1 MVTAL
6 AVGSLAM
13 ALHASVVTGPTLTDL
28 VETPSLSSPAISGDG
43 RWVAFRRDE
52 ASVAANRHG
61 LSWWV
66 APVDGSRPA
75 RRIADGGE
83 ALFNDAG
90 VLPSAP
96 PMWSSRSD
104 SIYFRALTA
113 QGVQVVRARLNGK
126 TRIVTASPADVV
138 DFTLDAEGAVVYAAG
153 ATRTEI
159 LAAEAEQRDR
169 GVLVDA
175 SVDPGQNLFDA
186 IRINGR
192 PAAQRLAGRWFSRRG
207 LLGDDGLVFWRTNGS
222 GRADSVT
229 AEIAQASGM
238 VLDTA
243 RKPVFGRPPLVARN
257 ATGLIARPGTGDDAI
272 VVSTPS
278 GSKIVCPTSVCG
290 ANRITQ
296 LAWRGGRDELVFIN
310 KPESGGRVLRTWRVG
325 AKGAKTLFE
334 TDGLLHGG
342 GLVGSPCAIDAHL
355 AVCVLASALTPPRV
369 VSIDLDD
376 GQTHDLTHSQ
386 PEPGVAHRHLEWRDE
401 AGRRF
406 QGDLI
411 EPIGQSGPRPLFI
424 TYYSCD
430 GYLRGGV
437 GDEWPLSAL
446 ARSGISAL
454 CISAPPEQ
462 PGEQDGNVKANET
475 AVSGIVAAIELLKGQ
490 GKIDASRVGV
500 GGVSFGADVAMWAA
514 MRLPQI
520 AAVSIGSLQ
529 LEPTYWW
536 FNSVRGRDAPELI
549 RQAWGLGSPE
559 DTPERWRLLSPAM
572 NVEKIKAPV
581 LMQLPEQEF
590 RSTMELY
597 ARLSQSKIPSELH
610 AFVAEPHILTEPR
623 HRLAAYERN
632 LDWFRFWLKG
642 EEDPSPTKRQ
652 QYRRWRDALQTWQT
666 VKGARVETRP

>member
-1 MVTAL
+1 MSLLPATLL
-6 AVGSLAM
+6 AVALQASAM
-13 ALHASVVTGPTLTDL
+13 AGPTLTDL
-28 VETPSLSSPAISGDG
+28 IETPSVSSPALSGDG

-52 ASVAANRHG
+52 ASVSSNRHG
-61 LSWWV
+61 VSWWV
-66 APVDGSRPA
+66 VPADGSKPA

-96 PMWSSRSD
+96 PIWSARSD
-104 SIYFRALTA
+104 SFYFKALTR
-113 QGVQVVRARLNGK
+113 QGVQVVRASLDGR
-126 TRIVTASPADVV
+126 TRTVTDSPADIV
-138 DFTLDAEGAVVYAAG
+138 DFTVDGDGAVVYVAG
-153 ATRTEI
+153 ASRAEI
-159 LAAEAEQRDR
+159 LAAEADQRDR

-175 SVDPGQNLFDA
+175 TVDPAQNLFDA

-207 LLGDDGLVFWRTNGS
+207 LLGNEGIAFWRTNG
-222 GRADSVT
+222 RRPAAPVT
-229 AEIAQASGM
+229 AQIAEASGM

-243 RKPVFGRPPLVARN
+243 KKPVFGRPPLVARSE
-257 ATGLIARPGTGDDAI
+257 TGSVARPGTGADAI
-272 VVSTPS
+272 VISAPS
-278 GSKIVCPTSVCG
+278 GSKAVCPTSVCG
-290 ANRITQ
+290 TNRITQ
-296 LAWRGGRDELVFIN
+296 LVWRAGRDELVFIT
-310 KPESGGRVLRTWRVG
+310 KSDAGGRALQTWRVG
-325 AKGAKTLFE
+325 EKTSKVLFE
-334 TDGLLHGG
+334 SNGLLHGG
-342 GLVGSPCAIDAHL
+342 GLVGSPCAIDARL
-355 AVCVLASALTPPRV
+355 AVCVLASTLTPPHL

-376 GQTHDLTHSQ
+376 GQKHDLTRSQ
-386 PEPGVAHRHLEWRDE
+386 PELGVSHRHLEWRDK

-406 QGDLI
+406 QGEMI
-411 EPIGQSGPRPLFI
+411 EPLGDAAARPLFI

-475 AVSGIVAAIELLKGQ
+475 AVSGIEAAINLLKEQ
-490 GKIDASRVGV
+490 GRIDAARVGV
-500 GGVSFGADVAMWAA
+500 GGVSFGADVSMWAA
-514 MRLPQI
+514 MRLPQV
-520 AAVSIGSLQ
+520 AAVSIASLQ

-536 FNSVRGRDAPELI
+536 FNTVRGRDAPELI

-559 DTPERWRLLSPAM
+559 DTPERWRLLSPAK
-572 NVEKIKAPV
+572 NVEKIRVPV
-581 LMQLPEQEF
+581 LLQLPEQEF

-597 ARLSQSKIPSELH
+597 ARLTQSSVPAELYVF
-610 AFVAEPHILTEPR
+610 AAEPHILTEPR

-642 EEDPSPTKRQ
+642 EEDPSPAKAQ
-652 QYRRWRDALQTWQT
+652 QYRRWRDAKQAWQT
-666 VKGARVETRP
+666 VSVSSADSRP